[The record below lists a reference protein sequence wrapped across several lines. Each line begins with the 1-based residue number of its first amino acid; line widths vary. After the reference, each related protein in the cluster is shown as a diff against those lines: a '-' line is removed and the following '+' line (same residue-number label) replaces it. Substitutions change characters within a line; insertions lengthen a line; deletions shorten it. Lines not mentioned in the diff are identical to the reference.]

1 MATSSDQLLERLSTV
16 LVSLVPVPASYVD
29 PSTYQPGKGWV
40 QIGDFPDL
48 VERAGY
54 RSIEQQVREMVA
66 AGERLEDWR
75 AAVYPP
81 EVVASLEAVPV
92 FADELDV
99 IERFRTLQ
107 ARRAEFK
114 RMAELE
120 AAQAAEREAALK
132 KPAEPMLVRIAQEPE
147 VPAAKTDTPKA

>member
-1 MATSSDQLLERLSTV
+1 MSSTDQLLERLSTV
-16 LVSLVPVPASYVD
+16 LVSLVPIPAAFVD

-54 RSIEQQVREMVA
+54 RTIEQQVRELQA

-75 AAVYPP
+75 QAVYPDAI
-81 EVVASLEAVPV
+81 VNSLEAVPV
-92 FADELDV
+92 FADELEV

-107 ARRAEFK
+107 ARRADFK
-114 RMAELE
+114 AAADSEAVATAE
-120 AAQAAEREAALK
+120 AKAAAE
-132 KPAEPMLVRIAQEPE
+132 KPIEPMLVRIAPEPMAQESKPI
-147 VPAAKTDTPKA
+147 TP